1 MEYLDFKI
9 SVEHDSAQR
18 YKISANSKEGGQTHV
33 LSDFPYEPSE
43 LQQTLKKISDVLQVT
58 GVRAMGRR
66 KKDGSANEDKELTAE
81 DFEQFGE
88 DLFSFLFPGE
98 TLAHLRKV
106 IDTAFK
112 IKDQGVRLQLR
123 FAENAADLAA
133 IPWEFLRD
141 AAKRDF
147 IVLDNRTSLVRY
159 IDLALPI
166 EPLSTSGS
174 LKVLGM
180 VSNPLKDLNVE
191 KEKNRIEEAVRELQ
205 ADGRI
210 QLTWLE
216 GDTVE
221 VLQDAIRN
229 GDWDVFHYIGHG
241 DFDETYQEGT
251 LQLSDGLGGVIN
263 LFARSL
269 GRLLR
274 PEKLKLVVLN
284 SCRGASASN
293 ADLFSS
299 TAATLLND
307 GILATLAMQYP
318 ITDSAAIEL
327 ARTFYSAIADGV
339 SVDYALA
346 DGRNM
351 ISLKFPESAE
361 WATPVL
367 FMRSSDGRLMAPKP
381 KPEPDVPIVIRIPKT
396 PDGWD
401 ENNRLKVT
409 KRKFKDVLEGFT
421 IEELKNFADDLDVP
435 YENLPAQTK
444 DAVAREMIGWLNR
457 RRRLGTLV
465 DLINDEGKEQIWA
478 VLDHLGP
485 IEM

>member
-1 MEYLDFKI
+1 MEYLDFKL
-9 SVEHDSAQR
+9 SVEHDSAQT
-18 YKISANSKEGGQTHV
+18 YKISANSKEGGQTHE
-33 LSDFPYEPSE
+33 LSDFPYEPAA
-43 LQQTLKKISDVLQVT
+43 LQQKLKKISDVLRTT

-66 KKDGSANEDKELTAE
+66 KPTESPAEKDLTAE
-81 DFEQFGE
+81 DFEQFG
-88 DLFSFLFPGE
+88 DALFSFLFPGE
-98 TLAHLRKV
+98 TLAHLRRV
-106 IDTAFK
+106 IDAAFK
-112 IKDQGVRLQLR
+112 VKDQGVRLQLR
-123 FAENAADLAA
+123 FAENAAVLAT

-141 AAKRDF
+141 SAKRDF
-147 IVLDNRTSLVRY
+147 VVLDNRTSLVRY

-166 EPLSTSGS
+166 EPLSTSGP

-180 VSNPLKDLNVE
+180 VSNPIKDLDVE
-191 KEKNRIEEAVRELQ
+191 KEKNRIEESVRELQ

-241 DFDETYQEGT
+241 DFDDTYQEGT
-251 LQLSDGLGGVIN
+251 LQLSDGLGGVVN

-284 SCRGASASN
+284 SCRGASASD

-307 GILATLAMQYP
+307 GILAALAMQYP
-318 ITDSAAIEL
+318 ITDAAAIEL
-327 ARTFYSAIADGV
+327 ARTFYGAIADGV

-346 DGRNM
+346 DARNI
-351 ISLKFPESAE
+351 ISLKYPDSAE

-367 FMRSSDGRLMAPKP
+367 YMRSSNGRLMEPKA
-381 KPEPDVPIVIRIPKT
+381 KPEPET
-396 PDGWD
+396 PVVVNTPRTPEGWD
-401 ENNRLKVT
+401 ETNVLKVP
-409 KRKFKDVLEGFT
+409 KKKFKDVLEGFT
-421 IEELKNFADDLDVP
+421 IEELKNFADDLEVP
-435 YENLPAQTK
+435 YESLPAQTR
-444 DAVAREMIGWLNR
+444 DAVAREMIGWLQR
-457 RRRLGTLV
+457 RKRLGELIDLV
-465 DLINDEGKEQIWA
+465 NEEGREQIYA

-485 IEM
+485 VEM